1 MGMAID
7 APPTAPEHAPNWR
20 RVKATI
26 FLLIGMGA
34 IGWLLV
40 DQRRAGLLR
49 NLPSSGT
56 RVEGRVKEMKTLRGG
71 NLLTLGYE
79 FSVAGS
85 PYEILDRKVADFDG
99 LQPKGAI
106 EVWLDPSDPR
116 TCITRN
122 ELRHARFGKT
132 PLLFAGLV
140 VLVMAAAALQTRR
153 PLQAAHGDDPSD

>member
-1 MGMAID
+1 MPID
-7 APPTAPEHAPNWR
+7 ATPYSPEHAQGWR
-20 RVKATI
+20 RVKALV
-26 FLLIGMGA
+26 FLVIGIAA

-40 DQRRAGLLR
+40 DQRRAGVLR
-49 NLPSSGT
+49 ALPSTGT
-56 RVEGRVKEMKTLRGG
+56 RVEGRVKEMNTHRGG
-71 NLLTLGYE
+71 NLLTLCYE
-79 FSVAGS
+79 FSVGGS
-85 PYEILDRKVADFDG
+85 PYEIRDRKVADFDG

-140 VLVMAAAALQTRR
+140 VLVMAAAALQTRTVIAPPR
-153 PLQAAHGDDPSD
+153 DPDAGD

>member
-1 MGMAID
+1 MPID
-7 APPTAPEHAPNWR
+7 PTPYAPEHAQSWR
-20 RVKATI
+20 RVKAVV
-26 FLLIGMGA
+26 FLVIGIAA

-40 DQRRAGLLR
+40 DQRRAGVLR
-49 NLPSSGT
+49 ALPSTGT
-56 RVEGRVKEMKTLRGG
+56 RVEGRVKEMNTHRGG
-71 NLLTLGYE
+71 NLLTLCYD
-79 FSVAGS
+79 FSVGGS
-85 PYEILDRKVADFDG
+85 PYEIRDRKVADFDG

-140 VLVMAAAALQTRR
+140 VLVMAAAALQTRK
-153 PLQAAHGDDPSD
+153 PLQPARGNDGID